1 MKANDPF
8 RKEVDMNPEKNER
21 NGLTTSNKL
30 LSPADRE
37 LLEKPAE
44 DIAEALEDWQ
54 AQDRVFFL
62 SQLDKERFA
71 DVFYLFPK
79 EVKSS
84 ILSTMTQPEM
94 VDLLDELASDELVDT
109 LQEMPANVVTGLL
122 KYIPNDRRQITN
134 RLLKYPEE
142 SVGSLMSVDFVKV
155 RPGTRRSEVRKKLL
169 TINIDP
175 EHLVE
180 IYVVDEARKLLGV
193 IPLGDLVQDDD
204 EDITKHIKKD
214 IVTVHATE
222 DQEVAGSLFGKYHRL
237 VLPVVDSEERMVG
250 IITADDI
257 FEVMS
262 DEFFEDFT
270 RVQGITDQEEED
282 YLDTPVAS
290 FFKNRIIWLLV
301 LMVSASITGMVISH
315 FEAVL
320 AANVLLTA
328 FIPMLMDS
336 SGNAGSQS
344 SSTVIRAL
352 SLEEVDPSNTAAVLW
367 KEFRIGLVC
376 GVVMAVVNFFRLILF
391 TSTTVPVALAVS
403 LTLIGCITIAK
414 VIGGILPLL
423 ATRLSQDPAVMA
435 GPLLTTIADTLTL
448 ILFFTIC
455 KALLGI

>member
-1 MKANDPF
+1 MSLKTQ
-8 RKEVDMNPEKNER
+8 NP
-21 NGLTTSNKL
+21 GPTTSSKRL
-30 LSPADRE
+30 LSEEDRE
-37 LLEKPAE
+37 LLNKPAE
-44 DIAEALEDWQ
+44 DIAEVLEDWDP
-54 AQDRVFFL
+54 QDRVFFL
-62 SQLDKERFA
+62 NLLDKEKFA
-71 DVFYLFPK
+71 DVFYLCSK
-79 EVKSS
+79 EMKSS
-84 ILSTMTQPEM
+84 ILATMSQPKT

-122 KYIPNDRRQITN
+122 KYIPGDRRQVTN

-142 SVGSLMSVDFVKV
+142 SVGSLMSVDYVKV
-155 RPGTRRSEVRKKLL
+155 RPGARRSEVRNKLL
-169 TINIDP
+169 TVNVDP

-180 IYVVDEARKLLGV
+180 IYVVDEARKLLGT

-204 EDITKHIKKD
+204 EDIDKHIKRD
-214 IVTVHATE
+214 FVTVRATE
-222 DQEVAGSLFGKYHRL
+222 DQEVAGDLFGKYHRL
-237 VLPVVDSEERMVG
+237 VLPVVDSEDRMVG

-257 FEVMS
+257 FDVLS

-282 YLDTPVAS
+282 YLDTPVFS
-290 FFKNRIIWLLV
+290 FFKNRIVWLLI

-315 FEAVL
+315 FEEVL

-352 SLEEVDPSNTAAVLW
+352 SLEEVDPAHTMGVLW
-367 KEFRIGLVC
+367 KEFRIGIVC
-376 GVVMAVVNFFRLILF
+376 GLVMAIVNFLRLIIF
-391 TSTTVPVALAVS
+391 TSTAVPVALAVS
-403 LTLIGCITIAK
+403 LTLIACITIAK
-414 VIGGILPLL
+414 VIGGVLPLL
-423 ATRLSQDPAVMA
+423 AVKISQDPAVMA

-455 KALLGI
+455 KAFLGI